1 MVHFEDVGEGW
12 VFFKYEKLPIFCY
25 RCDILSHQDRE
36 CKKITKGCPS
46 LDDDGFQFGPWLCAL
61 APKINHKKIGFQQSR
76 SRDDDFDDCTAT
88 RDDEFDKHSSG
99 QKN

>member
-1 MVHFEDVGEGW
+1 MWEKVGSFSNMKSYLYFATA
-12 VFFKYEKLPIFCY
+12 VIFLVI
-25 RCDILSHQDRE
+25 RIVNV
-36 CKKITKGCPS
+36 KKFTKGCPS

-99 QKN
+99 